1 MLGNLI
7 SVFVRDCP
15 SLVAAAREAAARQD
29 AIEFL
34 NTTHVL
40 ISNLAL
46 FSAPTA
52 FAAAQEAEL
61 IGRTRGMEHT
71 GEALARLEEELER
84 LQPALSNL
92 GKEVTP

>member
-1 MLGNLI
+1 LLT
-7 SVFVRDCP
+7 
-15 SLVAAAREAAARQD
+15 AAREAAARQD
-29 AIEFL
+29 AIQFL

-52 FAAAQEAEL
+52 FAAAQKAEL
-61 IGRTRGMEHT
+61 IGRTWGMEHA

-84 LQPALSNL
+84 LQPALSDL
-92 GKEVTP
+92 GEEVTP